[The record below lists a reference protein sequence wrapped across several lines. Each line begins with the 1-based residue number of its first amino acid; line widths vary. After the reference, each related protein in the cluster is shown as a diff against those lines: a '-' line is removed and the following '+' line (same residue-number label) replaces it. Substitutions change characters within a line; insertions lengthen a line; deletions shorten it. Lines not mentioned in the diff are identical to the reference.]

1 MGEHDMCSE
10 MEILD
15 GINDEDQES
24 LQRFLMHGG
33 ISSSQKSGSGP
44 SHTKPGGYEESQI
57 IAQDRS
63 PKQMPFIPPLN
74 FNGLANIPPTVAG

>member
-1 MGEHDMCSE
+1 MGENEMCSE

-24 LQRFLMHGG
+24 LQRYLMHGA

-44 SHTKPGGYEESQI
+44 CHTKPGGYEESQI
-57 IAQDRS
+57 IAQDKS

-74 FNGLANIPPTVAG
+74 FNGLANITLAVAG